1 MASHEAEIVD
11 GSIKSL
17 ADIGRYVK
25 ALTPWRGTVPSIKDF
40 ASDIGS
46 DLLRLTPSLLYHEV
60 KQTAQQA
67 FFDFNAQAYEHD
79 KWGRPYN
86 GSEVIGAAENGAVGG
101 AFDHVGGLVIGYAGK
116 VLNKPIESLANSSS
130 QALKKSAQDLK
141 KFSSNRLGLNKFA
154 TYWKS
159 NSKWKL
165 HNPNGSLTTSGKVL
179 SRTNEVA
186 SGAGRFAAKG
196 ARESILNMPV
206 GAGAAAV
213 QDKVTTGSVTQPN
226 QSEGVISDPESG
238 VLNAI
243 GNGYFGAARK
253 GMNPGNEVL
262 DASILKIQNAL
273 KNLAVLKSGKFS
285 FVQQINLVHASAPGA
300 STSTGTA
307 SSTTPSRGRSA
318 STPPEPTPAPA
329 RSASEPSAPRPAP
342 AAPTPPP
349 TPVSSEPRT
358 PAPAPAIADS
368 PQHQPS
374 DTTPAHPD
382 PANVPL
388 PPSRPP
394 TPHPADVPLPPSRPA
409 SAPPD
414 LGRNLPDTV
423 IISPR
428 APASGGIP
436 APGPDAPAHAGPA
449 VQDSGPPS
457 VAAVGNASPGPQGAA
472 GPGQQSSVVSASP
485 SGDDTSPGTTE
496 PGAGTSSPAP
506 GSALLPSGSAVPPP
520 YLATPPSGTGTEGNS
535 AAADQQT
542 GPDGKPKEPSV
553 LTQPLTTVLKKP
565 TAPGPGPDGAAG
577 ASNNQPL
584 CGIGC
589 CLLLV

>member
-1 MASHEAEIVD
+1 M
-11 GSIKSL
+11 
-17 ADIGRYVK
+17 
-25 ALTPWRGTVPSIKDF
+25 
-40 ASDIGS
+40 
-46 DLLRLTPSLLYHEV
+46 
-60 KQTAQQA
+60 
-67 FFDFNAQAYEHD
+67 
-79 KWGRPYN
+79 
-86 GSEVIGAAENGAVGG
+86 
-101 AFDHVGGLVIGYAGK
+101 
-116 VLNKPIESLANSSS
+116 
-130 QALKKSAQDLK
+130 
-141 KFSSNRLGLNKFA
+141 
-154 TYWKS
+154 
-159 NSKWKL
+159 
-165 HNPNGSLTTSGKVL
+165 L
-179 SRTNEVA
+179 SRTNKVA

-273 KNLAVLKSGKFS
+273 KNLAFFKSGKFS
-285 FVQQINLVHASAPGA
+285 FVQQINLVHGSAPGA

-329 RSASEPSAPRPAP
+329 PARSASEPSAPRTAP

-388 PPSRPP
+388 PHSRPP
-394 TPHPADVPLPPSRPA
+394 TPPSR
-409 SAPPD
+409 
-414 LGRNLPDTV
+414 RRT
-423 IISPR
+423 
-428 APASGGIP
+428 
-436 APGPDAPAHAGPA
+436 
-449 VQDSGPPS
+449 
-457 VAAVGNASPGPQGAA
+457 ASP
-472 GPGQQSSVVSASP
+472 
-485 SGDDTSPGTTE
+485 
-496 PGAGTSSPAP
+496 
-506 GSALLPSGSAVPPP
+506 
-520 YLATPPSGTGTEGNS
+520 
-535 AAADQQT
+535 
-542 GPDGKPKEPSV
+542 
-553 LTQPLTTVLKKP
+553 
-565 TAPGPGPDGAAG
+565 
-577 ASNNQPL
+577 
-584 CGIGC
+584 
-589 CLLLV
+589 